1 MMLIKYLKHG
11 FNTVDRQFSRFEYL
25 QKHKITRYV
34 LETIILVT
42 IVPSPETFALW
53 GTVATVIAL

>member
-1 MMLIKYLKHG
+1 MLIKYLKHG

-25 QKHKITRYV
+25 QKHKVTRYF